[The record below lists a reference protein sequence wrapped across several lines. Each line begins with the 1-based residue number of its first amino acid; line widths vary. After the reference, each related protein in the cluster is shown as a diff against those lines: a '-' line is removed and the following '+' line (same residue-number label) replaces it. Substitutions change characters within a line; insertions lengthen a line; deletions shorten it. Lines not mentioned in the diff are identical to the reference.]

1 MKIIKQT
8 IMIYLI
14 SVIFSYTNAH
24 PIIFHQKIYHINY
37 YDLHFLLLACIVF
50 IFILISSSKIKNN
63 EKKY

>member
-1 MKIIKQT
+1 MKIIKKT

-14 SVIFSYTNAH
+14 SIIFSSANAH
-24 PIIFHQKIYHINY
+24 PIIFHQKIEHINY

-50 IFILISSSKIKNN
+50 IFVLLSSSKIKND